1 MTILEVKNR
10 ITEKEFLKV
19 PKTLYKDDQVWV
31 CPLDEDITD
40 LFNPSRNAHLRNG
53 DACRWILK
61 SKKGKLI
68 GRISAFYHGQKPSAD
83 NIRTAGVG
91 HFECINDQEAADL
104 LFNTAK
110 QWLESKGFQAMDGPV
125 NFGENDSNWG
135 LLVDG
140 FTHPAYGMPYNHPY
154 YKDLFENYGFKLYFR
169 QYSYHLDLD
178 KKFPE
183 RFWKIAEWVCRK
195 PDFKFEH
202 FSWKEADRF
211 ASDLVYIY
219 NLAWSNFKE
228 DFTPL
233 HPADVKAGLK
243 KSKPVLDEELVWFAY
258 HKDEPIGFFI
268 MLPDINQIL
277 RKLNGKLH
285 SFNKLRFYFLKKR
298 KTINRIRA
306 QVAGVIPKYQNSG
319 IESGIFWN
327 LRQKMDHKPQ
337 YKEIELSWVGDFNPK
352 MIALYEAVG
361 GVRAKTHH
369 TYRYM
374 IDQSIPFERFMPGM
388 IDVPLSQKK
397 ARQINNIEQS
407 GNEAL

>member
-1 MTILEVKNR
+1 MTILEVKNKK
-10 ITEKEFLKV
+10 TEKEFLNL
-19 PKTLYKDDQVWV
+19 PKTLYKIDPNWV
-31 CPLDEDITD
+31 SPLDKDVTA
-40 LFNPSRNAHLRNG
+40 LFNPAKNAYLRNG
-53 DACRWILK
+53 DANRWILK
-61 SKKGKLI
+61 NNEGNLI
-68 GRISAFYHGQKPSAD
+68 GRISAFYNKKKTSPD
-83 NIRTAGVG
+83 NIRSAGIG
-91 HFECINDQEAADL
+91 HFECVNDQKAANL

-110 QWLESKGFQAMDGPV
+110 QWLESRAYQAMDGPV
-125 NFGENDSNWG
+125 NIGENDSNWG

-140 FTHPAYGMPYNHPY
+140 FTHPAFGMPYNHPY
-154 YKDLFENYGFKLYFR
+154 YKDLFENYGFRLYFK
-169 QYSYHLDLD
+169 QFSYHLDLD

-195 PDFKFEH
+195 PDFKFKH
-202 FSWKEADRF
+202 FTWKEADKF
-211 ASDLVYIY
+211 AADLVSIY

-233 HPADVKAGLK
+233 NPVDVKAGLK
-243 KSKPVLDEELVWFAY
+243 KSKAILDEELVWFAY

-277 RKLNGKLH
+277 RKLNGKLNF
-285 SFNKLRFYFLKKR
+285 FNKLRFYFLKRR
-298 KTINRIRA
+298 KTITRIRA

-319 IESGIFWN
+319 VESGIFWN

-337 YKEIELSWVGDFNPK
+337 YKEMELSWVGDFNPK

-374 IDQSIPFERFMPGM
+374 IDENIPFVRFMPEK

-397 ARQINNIEQS
+397 ARQTNIVD
-407 GNEAL
+407 APKDKKM